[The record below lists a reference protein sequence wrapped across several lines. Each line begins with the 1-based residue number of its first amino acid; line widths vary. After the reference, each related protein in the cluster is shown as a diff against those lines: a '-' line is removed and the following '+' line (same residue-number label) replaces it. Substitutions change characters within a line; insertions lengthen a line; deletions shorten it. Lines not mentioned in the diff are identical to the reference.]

1 MKRLSLAL
9 VAACFSWVSGAQA
22 IDLQFLISWD
32 PTLTERIVIGEPFAK
47 HVEAASRGDM
57 KLIIRGPE
65 AIPPFEQL
73 QPTSAGA
80 VQLLLT
86 HGAYHYGTTG
96 IGVAL
101 DAIDGPPS
109 KRREAGIFDAVD
121 KHYQKLG
128 IKLIAMP
135 GSNTRGYHIML
146 REPLTAN
153 GDLQGRK
160 IRATPTYFPLMKLLG
175 ASTVTLPPSEIY
187 SGLEK
192 GVIDGTTW
200 PSTSMINTRYY
211 EVAKFMVRP
220 TFGNSTVLILMN
232 LAAFNRLSDG
242 QRKILLDEGRKI
254 EEVYYTE
261 FDRVSIKEEE
271 DLKARGVRVTEL
283 PDRIKKELP
292 RIWADGIWSMVL
304 KKNPQE
310 GEALRDLAKAKG
322 MTR

>member
-1 MKRLSLAL
+1 VKHLSLVLSAVLFSCASAAHAL
-9 VAACFSWVSGAQA
+9 
-22 IDLQFLISWD
+22 DLQFAISWD
-32 PTLTERIVIGEPFAK
+32 PAITERIVIGEPFAK
-47 HVEAASRGDM
+47 NVEAASNGSL
-57 KLIIRGPE
+57 KLSIKGPE

-73 QPTSAGA
+73 QPASAGA

-96 IGVAL
+96 VGVAL

-109 KRREAGIFDAVD
+109 KRRESGIWDLVD
-121 KHYQKLG
+121 KDYQKLG
-128 IKLIAMP
+128 LKLIAMP

-160 IRATPTYFPLMKLLG
+160 IRATPTYFPLLKLLG
-175 ASTVTLPPSEIY
+175 ASAVSLPPSEIY
-187 SGLEK
+187 TSLEK

-220 TFGNSTVLILMN
+220 TFGNSTCLILMN
-232 LAAFNRLSDG
+232 LAAFNRLTED

-254 EEVYYTE
+254 EDVYYTE
-261 FDRVSIKEEE
+261 FDRISIKEEE
-271 DLKARGVRVTEL
+271 ELKARGVRVTEL
-283 PDRIKKELP
+283 PDRIKIQLP
-292 RIWADGIWSMVL
+292 EIWADGIWSLVAQ
-304 KKNPQE
+304 KNPL
-310 GEALRDLAKAKG
+310 EAKELRELAKSKG